1 MNRTVKAK
9 LEEMGLVMPDAVT
22 PLGAYLHYVQSGNLL
37 MISGQ
42 GPVSAS
48 GVAITG
54 RLGEGLEI
62 EDGHRAA
69 QICGLN
75 IVSRLNTALD
85 GDFDRVTRIVRLNGF
100 VNSTPEFTHHPAVI
114 NGASDLMF
122 ELFGEAG
129 VHSRVAVGVAALPM
143 GWAVEIDAIVEIKG
157 KIGNETE

>member
-1 MNRTVKAK
+1 MSTNITTK
-9 LEEMGLVMPDAVT
+9 LDEMGLVLPEAVT
-22 PLGAYLHYVQSGNLL
+22 PLGAYVHYVQTGNLL

-54 RLGEGLEI
+54 RLGADLDI
-62 EDGHRAA
+62 EDGNRAA

-75 IVSRLNTALD
+75 IVARLHTALG

-100 VNSTPEFTHHPAVI
+100 VNSTADFTHHPAVI

-122 ELFGEAG
+122 ELFGDRG
-129 VHSRVAVGVAALPM
+129 IHSRVALGVAALPM
-143 GWAVEIDAIVEIKG
+143 GWAVEIDAVVEIEG
-157 KIGNETE
+157 TVV

>member
-1 MNRTVKAK
+1 MSSTIKAK
-9 LEEMGLVMPDAVT
+9 LDEMGLVLPDAVT
-22 PLGAYLHYVQSGNLL
+22 PLGAYVHYVQSGSLL

-48 GVAITG
+48 DVAING
-54 RLGEGLEI
+54 RLGETLEI
-62 EDGHRAA
+62 EDGNRAA

-75 IVSRLNTALD
+75 IVARLHTALD
-85 GDFDRVTRIVRLNGF
+85 GDLDRVKRIVRLNGF

-122 ELFGEAG
+122 ELFGARG

-143 GWAVEIDAIVEIKG
+143 GWAVEIDAVVEIEG
-157 KIGNETE
+157 EAV